1 MSKKG
6 TLGRKGKHWSQR
18 VREIV
23 VVKSANGSFNV
34 CIEGGAENG
43 EFARI
48 GSFKQDK
55 VKYKQGKLHVNDVI
69 LEVSDVAIAGCT
81 LPDVVS
87 LIKKTGDVLKMQV
100 VKPGKY
106 SFTRSMNCRVVENTL
121 NSFRFELIVVLKSGI
136 IVENSAMNS
145 PHRLFVYE
153 CFNFKPEHC
162 FANILT
168 TLYKSLYFSN
178 LYQYNPNS

>member
-1 MSKKG
+1 MSRKG

-48 GSFKQDK
+48 GNFKQDK

-69 LEVSDVAIAGCT
+69 LEVNDVAIAGYT

-100 VKPGKY
+100 VKPGKFC
-106 SFTRSMNCRVVENTL
+106 FTHPMTCQCV
-121 NSFRFELIVVLKSGI
+121 
-136 IVENSAMNS
+136 
-145 PHRLFVYE
+145 
-153 CFNFKPEHC
+153 
-162 FANILT
+162 
-168 TLYKSLYFSN
+168 
-178 LYQYNPNS
+178 QYMKFFTIQV